1 MKKKMLEERALFCQA
16 ICEGLVQKYEAEI
29 ALCPEPIQCSEEH
42 LRKMNEIMEGHAR
55 AARLARLKRRIAAA
69 VVAAALLVLT
79 ACAAYAYRGE
89 IKEIFVKM
97 RETYIKLFYD
107 ESDSMSDKAITEY
120 YTFGYVPEGYELIEE
135 LRLAYVGESRW
146 TNDSGDYLILE
157 QHIWN
162 GVNYSLDYETGTT
175 TNINLGNIDIYCRA
189 TEIYTYIWNDGIYS
203 FMLSSSKP
211 LSNDELKMLLE
222 EMKAEQ

>member
-55 AARLARLKRRIAAA
+55 AARLARLKRRIVAA

-89 IKEIFVKM
+89 IKKIFAKI
-97 RETYIKLFYD
+97 RDTYIWLSYD
-107 ESDSMSDKAITEY
+107 DSEDAMDELISEH
-120 YTFGYVPEGYELIEE
+120 YTLGYVPEGYDL
-135 LRLAYVGESRW
+135 VGEFQVETVNKHQW
-146 TNDSGDYLILE
+146 ENQNGDYLVFE
-157 QHIWN
+157 QTIWD
-162 GVNYSLDYETGTT
+162 GTRYSLDSETGETT
-175 TNINLGNIDIYCRA
+175 IIDCNGREVYYR
-189 TEIYTYIWNDGIYS
+189 TTHVSTYVWNDGTYS
-203 FMLSSSKP
+203 FVLYTSEP
-211 LSNDELKMLLE
+211 LSNDILE
-222 EMKAEQ
+222 KILNGIKQEQ

>member
-1 MKKKMLEERALFCQA
+1 MKKKMSEERALFCQA

-55 AARLARLKRRIAAA
+55 AARLARLKRRIVAA

-79 ACAAYAYRGE
+79 ACAAYSHRGE
-89 IKEIFVKM
+89 IKKFFVEM
-97 RETYIKLFYD
+97 RETYIKLFYG
-107 ESDSMSDKAITEY
+107 ESDSMSDKAIIEY

-157 QHIWN
+157 QSVWDSTT
-162 GVNYSLDYETGTT
+162 YSLDSEIGDTMTIVCGNRELYYRTT
-175 TNINLGNIDIYCRA
+175 QLH
-189 TEIYTYIWNDGIYS
+189 TYIWNDGTYS
-203 FMLSSSKP
+203 FILSSSSQ
-211 LSNDELKMLLE
+211 LSIEELEILLE
-222 EMKAEQ
+222 GMKVVQ